1 MTSSNKPPT
10 SSASK
15 SSSGSNKDDNSSQ
28 SVKDQS
34 SVKNGNKTTK
44 DTHKSQHSHKSS
56 QRTSQ
61 SKRSGNPKK
70 GAKDD
75 SWFQRISGITNS
87 AFKIAKKTT
96 DGSLRVGKTI
106 LKSQD
111 QLKVMVAAGQSL
123 KDLREVA
130 GLTIHDLTEAT
141 NLKDKTFWEAVEDGT
156 ATISF
161 ELILRLAALLARND
175 PVPFILKYTR
185 TYNPELWRM
194 LNDWGLG
201 RLPLQYEREREFIN
215 IYRRHDA
222 ARQLSDEGFER
233 VLQFTRNA
241 FEMALH
247 FIGETENLKVVPSGD
262 NKDEGKKDEGKKE
275 TKEKATEVTSEY
287 PPGTGSKGKPETGS
301 TAEKTETR

>member
-1 MTSSNKPPT
+1 MTSSDK
-10 SSASK
+10 AQ
-15 SSSGSNKDDNSSQ
+15 SSSSTKTTNSRQSTKKD
-28 SVKDQS
+28 S
-34 SVKNGNKTTK
+34 SVKVSQKTAK
-44 DTHKSQHSHKSS
+44 EKN
-56 QRTSQ
+56 
-61 SKRSGNPKK
+61 SGNQSRKSDQSESQNRNTARSK
-70 GAKDD
+70 GRVKDD

-87 AFKIAKKTT
+87 AFNIAKKTT
-96 DGSLRVGKTI
+96 DGSLRVGKSI

-111 QLKVMVAAGQSL
+111 QLKLMVAAGQSL

-161 ELILRLAALLARND
+161 ELILRLASLLARND

-247 FIGETENLKVVPSGD
+247 FIAETENLKVTLPEED
-262 NKDEGKKDEGKKE
+262 QTTTKNE
-275 TKEKATEVTSEY
+275 TKEKATNVTSEV
-287 PPGTGSKGKPETGS
+287 PPGTGKSDKPD
-301 TAEKTETR
+301 